1 MKTMAILSAL
11 MLSVTGMTIPTLN
24 SKPILGRSFEHAPSI
39 GTSFLQSLDFSHK
52 NHKRIIGGFEMTEH
66 GASYIVHLTLQ
77 GPTVPYVCGGTI
89 ISPTTIVTAAHCVYN
104 IDGEAYPVQNITVGY
119 GSSKRSEQ
127 QTTTPIEV
135 VVHPKYS
142 PGFGPNGLGTNDIA
156 IINIPE
162 LAMDETTSSIR
173 IYNHLLE
180 TGNEALALGWGSDR
194 VDHAMDPQPDNLK
207 GVVVA
212 IGDKDRCHE
221 EDASYVSPNGDEI
234 CTLNSYHPGNTSCKG
249 DSGTGLVIKYGDY
262 YYLTGLTSEG
272 NSPDGNFCGIKSGF
286 VMYTNVRSHLDFISW
301 ASGID
306 GSLFLGP

>member
-1 MKTMAILSAL
+1 
-11 MLSVTGMTIPTLN
+11 
-24 SKPILGRSFEHAPSI
+24 
-39 GTSFLQSLDFSHK
+39 
-52 NHKRIIGGFEMTEH
+52 MTEH
-66 GASYIVHLTLQ
+66 GASYIVHLTFQ

-104 IDGEAYPVQNITVGY
+104 IDGEAYPMQNITVGY

-142 PGFGPNGLGTNDIA
+142 AIFGLNGPQTNDIA

-173 IYNHLLE
+173 IYNRLLE
-180 TGNEALALGWGSDR
+180 PGNEALALGWGSDR

-212 IGDKDRCHE
+212 IGDKDSCYE
-221 EDASYVSPNGDEI
+221 QDASYVSPNGDEI
-234 CTLNSYHPGNTSCKG
+234 CTLNSYHPGNASCKG

-262 YYLTGLTSEG
+262 YYLAGLTSEG
-272 NSPDGNFCGIKSGF
+272 NSPGGNFCGIKGGV
-286 VMYTNVRSHLDFISW
+286 VMYTNVRSHLDFVSW